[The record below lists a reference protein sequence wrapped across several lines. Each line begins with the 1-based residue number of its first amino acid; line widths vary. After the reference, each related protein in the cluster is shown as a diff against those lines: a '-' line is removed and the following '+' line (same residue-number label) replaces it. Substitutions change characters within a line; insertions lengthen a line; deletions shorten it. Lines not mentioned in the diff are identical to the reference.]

1 MLKDVTLGQYF
12 PGDTLIHRLDP
23 RTKLVAVVL
32 YFIALFSANS
42 VFSTLLVI
50 VTLMMCVAIS
60 RIKPRAMLK
69 GMKPLLFIVIFTAIL
84 NLLYTEGRV
93 IAQWWIFKVTEEG
106 LRRTVLMMV
115 RITLLV
121 SCTFLLGTLRSCL
134 TVTST
139 PPRASLRIPIPPIF
153 RDT

>member
-60 RIKPRAMLK
+60 RPA
-69 GMKPLLFIVIFTAIL
+69 
-84 NLLYTEGRV
+84 
-93 IAQWWIFKVTEEG
+93 
-106 LRRTVLMMV
+106 
-115 RITLLV
+115 
-121 SCTFLLGTLRSCL
+121 
-134 TVTST
+134 
-139 PPRASLRIPIPPIF
+139 
-153 RDT
+153 